1 VVLTGWRPTGLG
13 RVNSADKQN
22 GAWDEDS
29 AKTTQEDHTWC
40 PTNDPLAH
48 LVSTGQN
55 HCAEV
60 LAGLL
65 ALVAAPALS
74 VAAIGTASV
83 GTRYA
88 VDGQEWRKVVDIFV
102 AQATVLATADAL
114 LLMIASVFAGD
125 RDLAWTG
132 VASTVLI
139 GLLAIL

>member
-1 VVLTGWRPTGLG
+1 VAGLI
-13 RVNSADKQN
+13 
-22 GAWDEDS
+22 
-29 AKTTQEDHTWC
+29 
-40 PTNDPLAH
+40 
-48 LVSTGQN
+48 
-55 HCAEV
+55 
-60 LAGLL
+60 AGLL